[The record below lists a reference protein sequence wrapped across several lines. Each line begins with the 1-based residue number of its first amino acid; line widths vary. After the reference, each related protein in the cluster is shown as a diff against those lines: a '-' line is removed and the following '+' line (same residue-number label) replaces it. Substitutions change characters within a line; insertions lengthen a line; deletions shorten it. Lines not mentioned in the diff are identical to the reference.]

1 MMKQVF
7 LTMTEIKPITMG
19 TANGLID
26 KSKELQKEI
35 LMEKLRSKT
44 SQYKNLS
51 ETSKAVRMAML
62 DKRWAVDS
70 ADRQILQKCLDSL
83 QHCIKVR
90 SLQSLIERLE
100 CLSRQLGLK
109 FVVGTSGVNL
119 FISSD
124 MFYLEILVESSGSV
138 KDVKIHHEGKIEQQS
153 CEEMVACIMRGD
165 FADFTAQL
173 EGLTAVYQLNA
184 EKKVKCKAFSA
195 LQSLEEDLCMLR
207 QLQSFIKDPWAQV
220 HKSPIGFLQKR
231 RGGHAMRLTYFV
243 SPYELL
249 DKEKG
254 LQPLT
259 ADLLTMGK
267 PSASSGLASLVAP
280 SHTPVGHSATV
291 LLEGSTANKLQLSP
305 IISGGPRPGK
315 GSGPVY
321 AQLVPQN
328 SAMLPACFTLKLS
341 QPMPLCSGL
350 AKLIHAT
357 TEVEVSGD
365 WANSKPM
372 LGLVAQQAYNK
383 LTPGK
388 NIELNL
394 SKGLFVHLPE
404 QTQCYFMC
412 ESRGLEGCV
421 VGSVPFTHPSHVP
434 PLLACLRQ
442 QALFNALITS
452 CVRLQTKQRSGAAI
466 GGSRPYHQPLPIPP
480 TAAHTTNRCPYHQPL
495 PIPPTAAHT
504 TNRCPYHQPL
514 PIPPTAAHTTNRCP
528 YHQPLP
534 IPPTAAHTT
543 NRCPYHQPL
552 PIPPT
557 AAHTTNR
564 CPYHQPLPIPPTAA
578 HTTNRCPYHQP
589 LPIPPTAA
597 HTTNRCPYHQPLPI
611 PPTAAHTT
619 NRCPYHQPLPIPPTA
634 AHRSYRIARARISH
648 VAVIDLESALMFEVS
663 ALSWQHISIS
673 LEHPLDESMA
683 TVELELSEPAAPRA
697 TVCTL
702 NCPPRDH
709 VDDYISRV
717 LQKSH
722 SIPVTLRSLV
732 KIWEREAATKQMNG
746 NYSALDSNFN
756 CGLGGLDPGGEHV
769 KHEPGTVHGRAL
781 YPANVS
787 HPHQGGAYLSE
798 QQHHLS
804 MMCQEPNTSD
814 AKPQAC
820 EERKTKK
827 RKSDGDMWSASQKKG
842 KQGITEAADSDSES
856 DNSEYAND
864 DDNTMNSNSTN
875 DDLEGRESSVSQ
887 NEFASDLELSGMD
900 ATDALSAQDNRT
912 SSDMDN
918 SNDGEAE
925 EMIRNSF
932 HKSEHKRQ
940 KLKTKDTESRS
951 NRSASSLLLDLTD
964 GKSYM
969 PSSVSITPIGSSSS
983 NAASAG
989 SGSSISSMLCL
1000 DRRPGI
1006 EIIPISAATPA
1017 ALPSSITIT
1026 PITSSQMK
1034 SLDSRSDKKSSK
1046 SSEERGKEKK
1056 KKRRRDDSMGP
1067 PEKVPPKQDPL
1078 TKPVSVSIKPT
1089 DGSPMRPTSPN
1100 SILRKFSPSPTHGRS
1115 VSITKSPSPSS
1126 VKNLGKPTGTSSH
1139 HSSPRHSPVQN
1150 SPKHLTGYSSPKNHS
1165 ISSPKHSSSGSGKP
1179 SMSALKSATS
1189 GSPSGKSGTTGYD
1202 LSKKISKDSYGS
1214 SSLASRDKEK
1224 KHSSL
1229 SFSSSDR
1236 SSPKL
1241 KNPMKL
1247 KQLEIT
1253 PVSCD
1258 SPVTEPLISPPNI
1271 EVNKSNAPS
1280 QARNRKGSLSAV
1292 IDKLKSA
1299 HHSADPDLISGKSGG
1314 SSSSASKFSDPK
1326 NSATSSSLKMSESKN
1341 QEYMVKPSSDG
1352 MKITINKTRSKES
1365 SSGSKLNYGSSSGS
1379 KQSSPQLTPPCQ
1391 GSPKTHTGLKPG
1403 VISGPASKKT
1413 QAMQSSKSGM
1423 STSSTPPKSNTS
1435 PSESSG
1441 SSSVPKVPYSK
1452 SSSGGSTGINL
1463 SKSASKPSSG
1473 SPKNSSS
1480 DLSKIIRDREREKA
1494 RTKLMSNSE
1503 KSIFSSKSERH
1514 SSPSS
1519 SRDDVDGDRFKASK
1533 EANFL
1538 VEGLIKPLD
1547 TSKFQIPKLKNQNTP
1562 DKNSPVSQYDGRS
1575 LVNDFTRSLDQSKFP
1590 FPHFDNSNPR
1600 NAESLQK
1607 AGYPLNVPKP
1617 LLNMGAMSPKT
1628 VPSSKL
1634 EQSERAGDF
1643 SKNLE
1648 SLAKGE
1654 SPQRG
1659 KDDSKEGFSGAYP
1672 MMPLDFK
1679 TDMAKGFP
1687 APKGSTEDR
1696 KGADSC
1702 MKPPAS
1708 GSVARSGATTPQE
1721 AAEMLLDFSSSSGSK
1736 VSGLVAVRPVYPP
1749 SPALAL
1755 QLAKSPAPSPLVAP
1769 SPHSN
1774 SPCITDDELMDE
1786 AVVGP
1791 GK

>member
-1 MMKQVF
+1 
-7 LTMTEIKPITMG
+7 MTDNKALVMAS
-19 TANGLID
+19 ANGTVD
-26 KSKELQKEI
+26 KSEELQKEI

-70 ADRQILQKCLDSL
+70 ADHMILQKCLDSL
-83 QHCIKVR
+83 QHCIKVS

-153 CEEMVACIMRGD
+153 CEELVQCISRGD

-195 LQSLEEDLCMLR
+195 LQSLEEDLCTLR
-207 QLQSFIKDPWAQV
+207 QLQSMIKDPWAQV

-249 DKEKG
+249 DKDKG

-259 ADLLTMGK
+259 VELLTMGK

-280 SHTPVGHSATV
+280 SHTPIGHSATV

-305 IISGGPRPGK
+305 IISGQRGAK
-315 GSGPVY
+315 GSGPIY
-321 AQLVPQN
+321 AKLVPQN

-341 QPMPLCSGL
+341 QPTPLCAGL

-357 TEVEVSGD
+357 TEVEVAGD
-365 WANSKPM
+365 WANAKPM

-383 LTPGK
+383 LAPGK
-388 NIELNL
+388 IVELNL
-394 SKGLFVHLPE
+394 SKGLFVNLPE
-404 QTQCYFMC
+404 QWQCYFLC
-412 ESRGLEGCV
+412 ETRGLEGCV
-421 VGSVPFTHPSHVP
+421 VGSVPFTHSSHVP
-434 PLLACLRQ
+434 PLLAALRQ
-442 QALFNALITS
+442 QALFNALVAS
-452 CVRLQTKQRSGAAI
+452 CVRLQAKQ
-466 GGSRPYHQPLPIPP
+466 
-480 TAAHTTNRCPYHQPL
+480 
-495 PIPPTAAHT
+495 
-504 TNRCPYHQPL
+504 
-514 PIPPTAAHTTNRCP
+514 
-528 YHQPLP
+528 
-534 IPPTAAHTT
+534 
-543 NRCPYHQPL
+543 
-552 PIPPT
+552 
-557 AAHTTNR
+557 
-564 CPYHQPLPIPPTAA
+564 
-578 HTTNRCPYHQP
+578 
-589 LPIPPTAA
+589 
-597 HTTNRCPYHQPLPI
+597 
-611 PPTAAHTT
+611 
-619 NRCPYHQPLPIPPTA
+619 
-634 AHRSYRIARARISH
+634 
-648 VAVIDLESALMFEVS
+648 VMELESVLMFEVS
-663 ALSWQHISIS
+663 ALSWQHISIF

-683 TVELELSEPAAPRA
+683 TVELDLTDPAAPRA
-697 TVCTL
+697 AVYTL
-702 NCPPRDH
+702 NSPPREH
-709 VDDYISRV
+709 IDDYITKV

-722 SIPVTLRSLV
+722 SIPITLRSLV
-732 KIWEREAATKQMNG
+732 KIWEREAATKQING
-746 NYSALDSNFN
+746 SYSALESNFS
-756 CGLGGLDPGGEHV
+756 CGLGGIDPGGDV
-769 KHEPGTVHGRAL
+769 KHEPGAAHRL

-787 HPHQGGAYLSE
+787 HPHQGGTYLSE

-804 MMCQEPNTSD
+804 MMCQDSNTNES
-814 AKPQAC
+814 KPQMSDD
-820 EERKTKK
+820 RKAKK
-827 RKSDGDMWSASQKKG
+827 RKAEAMWPTNQKKG
-842 KQGITEAADSDSES
+842 KPGMNDMMDSDSES
-856 DNSEYAND
+856 DNSDNYGND
-864 DDNTMNSNSTN
+864 ENTMNSNSTN
-875 DDLEGRESSVSQ
+875 DDIEGRESSVSQ

-900 ATDALSAQDNRT
+900 ATDALGSQDNRT

-918 SNDGEAE
+918 SNDGDVED
-925 EMIRNSF
+925 MIRNPF

-940 KLKTKDTESRS
+940 KLKSKEESRS
-951 NRSASSLLLDLTD
+951 ARSTSSLLLDLTD

-969 PSSVSITPIGSSSS
+969 PSSVSITPIGTTSSGPPSS
-983 NAASAG
+983 G
-989 SGSSISSMLCL
+989 SGSNISSMICL

-1006 EIIPISAATPA
+1006 EIIPITAATPA

-1026 PITSSQMK
+1026 PITSSQIK
-1034 SLDSRSDKKSSK
+1034 SLDDRIRSDKKSSK
-1046 SSEERGKEKK
+1046 SEERSKEKK

-1067 PEKVPPKQDPL
+1067 PEKIPPKQDPL

-1126 VKNLGKPTGTSSH
+1126 VKGLGKPSGTSSH

-1150 SPKHLTGYSSPKNHS
+1150 SPKHLPGYSSPKNHS

-1179 SMSALKSATS
+1179 SMSTLKSATS

-1202 LSKKISKDSYGS
+1202 LSKKISKESYS
-1214 SSLASRDKEK
+1214 SSSMTSRDKEK

-1253 PVSCD
+1253 PVTCD

-1299 HHSADPDLISGKSGG
+1299 QHCGTDSEITVKPS
-1314 SSSSASKFSDPK
+1314 SSSSAKFSDPK
-1326 NSATSSSLKMSESKN
+1326 NSATSSSLKLSESKN
-1341 QEYMVKPSSDG
+1341 QEYMVKPSLDG

-1365 SSGSKLNYGSSSGS
+1365 SSSSSKLNYSSSSSS
-1379 KQSSPQLTPPCQ
+1379 KQSSPQLTPPSQ

-1413 QAMQSSKSGM
+1413 QVLQSSKSANM
-1423 STSSTPPKSNTS
+1423 SSSSTPPKANMS
-1435 PSESSG
+1435 PSEQSNLSNSG
-1441 SSSVPKVPYSK
+1441 SATKVPYSK
-1452 SSSGGSTGINL
+1452 SSSSNSAGINL
-1463 SKSASKPSSG
+1463 SKSASKSSSG
-1473 SPKNSSS
+1473 SPKSSS
-1480 DLSKIIRDREREKA
+1480 ADLAKIIRDREREKA

-1519 SRDDVDGDRFKASK
+1519 SRDDVDGDRFKNTAK
-1533 EANFL
+1533 DANFL

-1562 DKNSPVSQYDGRS
+1562 DKNSPVSQYDSRS
-1575 LVNDFTRSLDQSKFP
+1575 MVNDFARSMDQNKYGFS
-1590 FPHFDNSNPR
+1590 HFDNQNRSV
-1600 NAESLQK
+1600 ESMQK
-1607 AGYPLNVPKP
+1607 SAYPLNVPKP
-1617 LLNMGAMSPKT
+1617 LLNMGGLSPKT
-1628 VPSSKL
+1628 VPPNKSDPSEYSKTL
-1634 EQSERAGDF
+1634 SD
-1643 SKNLE
+1643 SI
-1648 SLAKGE
+1648 SKGE
-1654 SPQRG
+1654 SPQKS
-1659 KDDSKEGFSGAYP
+1659 KDDSKESYSGSYP
-1672 MMPLDFK
+1672 MMPIDYK

-1687 APKGSTEDR
+1687 APKGSSEDR

-1736 VSGLVAVRPVYPP
+1736 VSGMVAVRPVYPA
-1749 SPALAL
+1749 SPALL

-1786 AVVGP
+1786 ALVGP

>member
-1 MMKQVF
+1 
-7 LTMTEIKPITMG
+7 MTESKPLAMANT
-19 TANGLID
+19 NGLMD

-44 SQYKNLS
+44 SQYKNLN
-51 ETSKAVRMAML
+51 ETSKAVRMALL

-83 QHCIKVR
+83 QHCIKVS

-124 MFYLEILVESSGSV
+124 MFYLEILVESLGSV

-153 CEEMVACIMRGD
+153 CEEMVASITRGD

-173 EGLTAVYQLNA
+173 EGLIAVYQLNA

-195 LQSLEEDLCMLR
+195 LQSLEEDLCTLR

-259 ADLLTMGK
+259 TELLTLGK
-267 PSASSGLASLVAP
+267 PAASSGLASLVAP
-280 SHTPVGHSATV
+280 SHTPVGYSATI
-291 LLEGSTANKLQLSP
+291 LLEGSTANKLQLCP
-305 IISGGPRPGK
+305 IISSGQRSGK
-315 GSGPVY
+315 GNGPVY
-321 AQLVPQN
+321 APLVPQN
-328 SAMLPACFTLKLS
+328 SAMLPACFTLRLS
-341 QPMPLCSGL
+341 QPMPLCTGL

-357 TEVEVSGD
+357 TE
-365 WANSKPM
+365 
-372 LGLVAQQAYNK
+372 
-383 LTPGK
+383 
-388 NIELNL
+388 
-394 SKGLFVHLPE
+394 HLPE
-404 QTQCYFMC
+404 QTQCYFIC

-421 VGSVPFTHPSHVP
+421 VRSVPFTHPSHVP

-442 QALFNALITS
+442 QALFNTLIAS
-452 CVRLQTKQRSGAAI
+452 CVRLQNKQVVEMEGVVM
-466 GGSRPYHQPLPIPP
+466 L
-480 TAAHTTNRCPYHQPL
+480 
-495 PIPPTAAHT
+495 
-504 TNRCPYHQPL
+504 
-514 PIPPTAAHTTNRCP
+514 
-528 YHQPLP
+528 
-534 IPPTAAHTT
+534 
-543 NRCPYHQPL
+543 
-552 PIPPT
+552 
-557 AAHTTNR
+557 
-564 CPYHQPLPIPPTAA
+564 
-578 HTTNRCPYHQP
+578 
-589 LPIPPTAA
+589 
-597 HTTNRCPYHQPLPI
+597 
-611 PPTAAHTT
+611 
-619 NRCPYHQPLPIPPTA
+619 
-634 AHRSYRIARARISH
+634 
-648 VAVIDLESALMFEVS
+648 EVS
-663 ALSWQHISIS
+663 AVSWQHISVS
-673 LEHPLDESMA
+673 LEHPADESVA
-683 TVELELSEPAAPRA
+683 TLELSLSEPAAPRA
-697 TVCTL
+697 AVCTL
-702 NCPPRDH
+702 HAPPSEH
-709 VDDYISRV
+709 VDEYVTRV

-732 KIWEREAATKQMNG
+732 KIWKMEAKQMNG
-746 NYSALDSNFN
+746 NYSALDSNFS
-756 CGLGGLDPGGEHV
+756 CDLGGLDPG
-769 KHEPGTVHGRAL
+769 
-781 YPANVS
+781 
-787 HPHQGGAYLSE
+787 

-804 MMCQEPNTSD
+804 MICQDPNSSES
-814 AKPQAC
+814 KPQTD
-820 EERKTKK
+820 ERKSKK
-827 RKSDGDMWSASQKKG
+827 RKSDDLWSSSQKKG
-842 KQGITEAADSDSES
+842 KQGITEAADSESDS
-856 DNSEYAND
+856 DNSYVNE

-875 DDLEGRESSVSQ
+875 EEGPESSVSQ
-887 NEFASDLELSGMD
+887 NEFASDLELSAMD
-900 ATDALSAQDNRT
+900 ATDALSTHDNR

-918 SNDGEAE
+918 SNDGEPE

-940 KLKTKDTESRS
+940 KLKNKESDSRS
-951 NRSASSLLLDLTD
+951 SRSSASLLLDLTD

-983 NAASAG
+983 SSASAASG
-989 SGSSISSMLCL
+989 TNLSSMLCL

-1006 EIIPISAATPA
+1006 EIIPISSATPA
-1017 ALPSSITIT
+1017 TLPSSITIT
-1026 PITSSQMK
+1026 PITSSQLK

-1046 SSEERGKEKK
+1046 SSEERSKEKK

-1089 DGSPMRPTSPN
+1089 DGSPMRPSSPN

-1126 VKNLGKPTGTSSH
+1126 VKSLGKPTGTSSH

-1179 SMSALKSATS
+1179 SMSTLKSATT

-1214 SSLASRDKEK
+1214 SSMTSRDKEK

-1229 SFSSSDR
+1229 SFSTSDR

-1241 KNPMKL
+1241 KNQTKL

-1258 SPVTEPLISPPNI
+1258 SPVAEPLISPPNI
-1271 EVNKSNAPS
+1271 EVNKSNTPSS

-1299 HHSADPDLISGKSGG
+1299 HHSADTDIGSGKSG
-1314 SSSSASKFSDPK
+1314 SSSSTNKFSDPK
-1326 NSATSSSLKMSESKN
+1326 NSAAGSGMKVSESKN

-1365 SSGSKLNYGSSSGS
+1365 SGSKLNYSSS
-1379 KQSSPQLTPPCQ
+1379 KQSSPQLTPPSQ

-1413 QAMQSSKSGM
+1413 QAMQSSKSGL
-1423 STSSTPPKSNTS
+1423 STSSTPPKNNTS

-1441 SSSVPKVPYSK
+1441 SSSLPKVPYSK
-1452 SSSGGSTGINL
+1452 SSSGSSTGINL
-1463 SKSASKPSSG
+1463 SKSASKTSSG
-1473 SPKNSSS
+1473 SPKNSNS
-1480 DLSKIIRDREREKA
+1480 DLSKIIRDREREKV

-1519 SRDDVDGDRFKASK
+1519 SRDDVDGDRYKASK

-1562 DKNSPVSQYDGRS
+1562 DKNSPVSQYDSRS
-1575 LVNDFTRSLDQSKFP
+1575 LVNDFARTLDQNKFP
-1590 FPHFDNSNPR
+1590 FSHFDNTNAR

-1607 AGYPLNVPKP
+1607 SGYTLNVPKP
-1617 LLNMGAMSPKT
+1617 LLNVGAMSPKT
-1628 VPSSKL
+1628 VSSSKL
-1634 EQSERAGDF
+1634 DQADRADF

-1648 SLAKGE
+1648 GLGKGE
-1654 SPQRG
+1654 SPQRS
-1659 KDDSKEGFSGAYP
+1659 KDDSKEGFPGAFP

-1687 APKGSTEDR
+1687 APKGSSEDR

-1736 VSGLVAVRPVYPP
+1736 VSGMVAVRPVYPA

-1786 AVVGP
+1786 ALVGP

>member
-1 MMKQVF
+1 
-7 LTMTEIKPITMG
+7 MTDNKALVMAN
-19 TANGLID
+19 ANGMMD

-70 ADRQILQKCLDSL
+70 ADRMILQKCLDSL
-83 QHCIKVR
+83 QHCIKVS

-153 CEEMVACIMRGD
+153 CEELVQCISRGD

-195 LQSLEEDLCMLR
+195 LQSLEEDLCSLR

-249 DKEKG
+249 DKDKG

-259 ADLLTMGK
+259 VELLTLGK
-267 PSASSGLASLVAP
+267 PSNSSGLASLVSV
-280 SHTPVGHSATV
+280 SHTPIGQSATV
-291 LLEGSTANKLQLSP
+291 LLEGSAANKLQLSP
-305 IISGGPRPGK
+305 IISGGQRPGK

-321 AQLVPQN
+321 APLVPQN

-341 QPMPLCSGL
+341 QPTPLCSGL

-357 TEVEVSGD
+357 TEVEVAGD
-365 WANSKPM
+365 WANAKPM
-372 LGLVAQQAYNK
+372 LGLVAQQSYNK
-383 LTPGK
+383 LAQGK
-388 NIELNL
+388 IIELNL
-394 SKGLFVHLPE
+394 SKGLFVSLPE
-404 QTQCYFMC
+404 QWQCYFLC
-412 ESRGLEGCV
+412 ESRSLEGCV
-421 VGSVPFTHPSHVP
+421 VSSVPFTHPSHVP
-434 PLLACLRQ
+434 PLLAALRQ
-442 QALFNALITS
+442 QALFNALVAS
-452 CVRLQTKQRSGAAI
+452 CVRLQAKQ
-466 GGSRPYHQPLPIPP
+466 
-480 TAAHTTNRCPYHQPL
+480 
-495 PIPPTAAHT
+495 
-504 TNRCPYHQPL
+504 
-514 PIPPTAAHTTNRCP
+514 
-528 YHQPLP
+528 
-534 IPPTAAHTT
+534 
-543 NRCPYHQPL
+543 
-552 PIPPT
+552 
-557 AAHTTNR
+557 
-564 CPYHQPLPIPPTAA
+564 
-578 HTTNRCPYHQP
+578 
-589 LPIPPTAA
+589 
-597 HTTNRCPYHQPLPI
+597 
-611 PPTAAHTT
+611 
-619 NRCPYHQPLPIPPTA
+619 
-634 AHRSYRIARARISH
+634 
-648 VAVIDLESALMFEVS
+648 VMELESVLMFEVS

-673 LEHPLDESMA
+673 LEHPLDETMA
-683 TVELELSEPAAPRA
+683 TVELELADPAAPRA
-697 TVCTL
+697 SVYTL
-702 NCPPRDH
+702 NSPPRDH
-709 VDDYISRV
+709 VDDYITKV

-722 SIPVTLRSLV
+722 SIPITLRSLI
-732 KIWEREAATKQMNG
+732 KIWEREAASRSS
-746 NYSALDSNFN
+746 YSALESNFS
-756 CGLGGLDPGGEHV
+756 CGLGGIDPGGDV
-769 KHEPGTVHGRAL
+769 KHEPGTMHGRAL
-781 YPANVS
+781 YPTNVS
-787 HPHQGGAYLSE
+787 HPHQGGTYLSE

-804 MMCQEPNTSD
+804 MMCQDSNANESKTQITED
-814 AKPQAC
+814 
-820 EERKTKK
+820 RKSKK
-827 RKSDGDMWSASQKKG
+827 RKSDTTIWPSNQKKG
-842 KQGITEAADSDSES
+842 KPGMNDMMDSDSES
-856 DNSEYAND
+856 DNSEAFGN

-875 DDLEGRESSVSQ
+875 DDIEGRESSVSQ

-900 ATDALSAQDNRT
+900 ATDALGGQDNRT

-918 SNDGEAE
+918 SNDGDVEDI
-925 EMIRNSF
+925 IRNSF

-940 KLKTKDTESRS
+940 KLKNKEESRS
-951 NRSASSLLLDLTD
+951 GRSTSSLLLDLTD

-983 NAASAG
+983 NPPSSG
-989 SGSSISSMLCL
+989 SGSNISSMLCL

-1006 EIIPISAATPA
+1006 EIIPITAAAPA

-1026 PITSSQMK
+1026 PITSSQVK
-1034 SLDSRSDKKSSK
+1034 SLDDRIRSDKKSSK
-1046 SSEERGKEKK
+1046 SGEERSKEKK

-1067 PEKVPPKQDPL
+1067 PEKIPPKQDPL

-1126 VKNLGKPTGTSSH
+1126 VKGIGKPSGTSSH

-1150 SPKHLTGYSSPKNHS
+1150 SPKHLPGYSSPKNHS

-1179 SMSALKSATS
+1179 SMSALKSAAS

-1202 LSKKISKDSYGS
+1202 LTKKLSKESYS
-1214 SSLASRDKEK
+1214 SSSVTSRDKEK

-1258 SPVTEPLISPPNI
+1258 SPMTEPLISPPNI

-1299 HHSADPDLISGKSGG
+1299 QHCGTDSEITVK
-1314 SSSSASKFSDPK
+1314 SSSSSSSSSKFSDPK
-1326 NSATSSSLKMSESKN
+1326 NSASNSNLKVNESKN
-1341 QEYMVKPSSDG
+1341 PEYMVKPSLDG

-1365 SSGSKLNYGSSSGS
+1365 SSSSKLNYSSSSSS
-1379 KQSSPQLTPPCQ
+1379 KQSSPQLTPPSQ

-1413 QAMQSSKSGM
+1413 QVMQSSKSA
-1423 STSSTPPKSNTS
+1423 SLSSSSTPPKANMS
-1435 PSESSG
+1435 PSEQSG
-1441 SSSVPKVPYSK
+1441 SSNSSNNPKVPYSK
-1452 SSSGGSTGINL
+1452 SSISNSAGINL
-1463 SKSASKPSSG
+1463 SKSGSKSSSG
-1473 SPKNSSS
+1473 SPKSSS
-1480 DLSKIIRDREREKA
+1480 ADLAKIIRDREREKA

-1519 SRDDVDGDRFKASK
+1519 SRDDVDGDRFKNSSK
-1533 EANFL
+1533 DANFL

-1562 DKNSPVSQYDGRS
+1562 DKSSPVSQYDSRS
-1575 LVNDFTRSLDQSKFP
+1575 MVNDFARSMDQGKYSFS
-1590 FPHFDNSNPR
+1590 HFDNSSR
-1600 NAESLQK
+1600 GVDSIQK
-1607 AGYPLNVPKP
+1607 SVYPLNVPKP
-1617 LLNMGAMSPKT
+1617 LLNLGGLSPKT
-1628 VPSSKL
+1628 IPPGKSD
-1634 EQSERAGDF
+1634 QSEY
-1643 SKNLE
+1643 SKAV
-1648 SLAKGE
+1648 SDSISKGG
-1654 SPQRG
+1654 SPQRS
-1659 KDDSKEGFSGAYP
+1659 KDDSKEGYSASYP
-1672 MMPLDFK
+1672 LMPLDFK

-1687 APKGSTEDR
+1687 APKGSSEDR

-1736 VSGLVAVRPVYPP
+1736 VSGMVAVRPVYPA
-1749 SPALAL
+1749 SPALL

-1786 AVVGP
+1786 ALVGP

>member
-1 MMKQVF
+1 MTDTKVA
-7 LTMTEIKPITMG
+7 TMAS
-19 TANGLID
+19 ANGLND

-70 ADRQILQKCLDSL
+70 ADRMILQRCLDSL
-83 QHCIKVR
+83 QHCIKVS
-90 SLQSLIERLE
+90 SLQSLIERLD

-124 MFYLEILVESSGSV
+124 MFYLEILVESSGNI

-153 CEEMVACIMRGD
+153 CEELVQCISRGD

-173 EGLTAVYQLNA
+173 EGLTAVYLLNA

-195 LQSLEEDLCMLR
+195 LQSLEEDLCALR
-207 QLQSFIKDPWAQV
+207 QLQSFIKDPWTQV

-249 DKEKG
+249 DKDKG

-259 ADLLTMGK
+259 VELLTVGK
-267 PSASSGLASLVAP
+267 TVGSSSLSPLVAP
-280 SHTPVGHSATV
+280 TYTPVGHSATV
-291 LLEGSTANKLQLSP
+291 LLEGSTANKLQLAP
-305 IISGGPRPGK
+305 IISGQRSGK
-315 GSGPVY
+315 GNGPVY

-328 SAMLPACFTLKLS
+328 SSMLPACFTLKLS
-341 QPMPLCSGL
+341 QPMPLCAGL
-350 AKLIHAT
+350 AKLIYAT

-365 WANSKPM
+365 WANAKPM

-383 LTPGK
+383 LVPGK

-394 SKGLFVHLPE
+394 SKGLFVNLPE
-404 QTQCYFMC
+404 QSQCYFLC
-412 ESRGLEGCV
+412 ESRGLEGAAV
-421 VGSVPFTHPSHVP
+421 SSVPFTHPSHVP
-434 PLLACLRQ
+434 PLLAALRQ
-442 QALFNALITS
+442 QQLFNALVAS
-452 CVRLQTKQRSGAAI
+452 CVRAQGK
-466 GGSRPYHQPLPIPP
+466 
-480 TAAHTTNRCPYHQPL
+480 
-495 PIPPTAAHT
+495 
-504 TNRCPYHQPL
+504 
-514 PIPPTAAHTTNRCP
+514 
-528 YHQPLP
+528 
-534 IPPTAAHTT
+534 
-543 NRCPYHQPL
+543 
-552 PIPPT
+552 
-557 AAHTTNR
+557 
-564 CPYHQPLPIPPTAA
+564 
-578 HTTNRCPYHQP
+578 
-589 LPIPPTAA
+589 
-597 HTTNRCPYHQPLPI
+597 
-611 PPTAAHTT
+611 
-619 NRCPYHQPLPIPPTA
+619 
-634 AHRSYRIARARISH
+634 H
-648 VAVIDLESALMFEVS
+648 VTELENVIMFEVS

-683 TVELELSEPAAPRA
+683 TVELDLSEPAAPRA
-697 TVCTL
+697 ALYTL
-702 NCPPRDH
+702 HAHQARDH
-709 VDDYISRV
+709 IDEYITRV

-722 SIPVTLRSLV
+722 SIPITLRSLV

-746 NYSALDSNFN
+746 SYSALDSNFS
-756 CGLGGLDPGGEHV
+756 CGLGGIDPGGEHV
-769 KHEPGTVHGRAL
+769 KHEPG
-781 YPANVS
+781 S
-787 HPHQGGAYLSE
+787 HPRPMYPGGVGHPHGGGAYLSE
-798 QQHHLS
+798 QQHHMTL
-804 MMCQEPNTSD
+804 MCQDTGSSES
-814 AKPQAC
+814 KPQMSDD
-820 EERKTKK
+820 RKPKK
-827 RKSDGDMWSASQKKG
+827 RKSDSGMWPSTQKKG
-842 KQGITEAADSDSES
+842 KPGMNDMMDSDSES
-856 DNSEYAND
+856 DNSESYANE

-875 DDLEGRESSVSQ
+875 DDIEGQESSVSQ

-900 ATDALSAQDNRT
+900 ATDALGGQDNRT

-918 SNDGEAE
+918 SNDGDVEDL
-925 EMIRNSF
+925 IRNSF

-940 KLKTKDTESRS
+940 KLKSKDSESRS
-951 NRSASSLLLDLTD
+951 SRSASSLLLDLTE
-964 GKSYM
+964 GKPYM
-969 PSSVSITPIGSSSS
+969 PSSVSITPIGSTSTTPTS
-983 NAASAG
+983 G
-989 SGSSISSMLCL
+989 SGSNLSSMLCL

-1006 EIIPISAATPA
+1006 EIIPITASAPA

-1026 PITSSQMK
+1026 PISSTQLKNM
-1034 SLDSRSDKKSSK
+1034 DDRRSEKKSSR
-1046 SSEERGKEKK
+1046 SGEERSKEKK

-1089 DGSPMRPTSPN
+1089 DGSPMRPSSPN

-1115 VSITKSPSPSS
+1115 VSITKSPSPST
-1126 VKNLGKPTGTSSH
+1126 VKGMGKPSGTSSH

-1150 SPKHLTGYSSPKNHS
+1150 SPKHLPGYSSPKNHS

-1179 SMSALKSATS
+1179 SMSTLKSATS

-1214 SSLASRDKEK
+1214 SSMTSRDKEK
-1224 KHSSL
+1224 KHSGL

-1253 PVSCD
+1253 PVTCD

-1299 HHSADPDLISGKSGG
+1299 QHCGTDAEMATAK
-1314 SSSSASKFSDPK
+1314 SSSSSSSNKFSDPK
-1326 NSATSSSLKMSESKN
+1326 NSSVSGLKINNDIKN
-1341 QEYMVKPSSDG
+1341 QEYMVKPSLDG

-1365 SSGSKLNYGSSSGS
+1365 SSSSSKLNYSSSSSG
-1379 KQSSPQLTPPCQ
+1379 KQSSPQLTPPSQ

-1413 QAMQSSKSGM
+1413 QAMQSSKSGNV
-1423 STSSTPPKSNTS
+1423 TPGSTPPKANMS
-1435 PSESSG
+1435 PSETSGSSG
-1441 SSSVPKVPYSK
+1441 SSSQSKVPYSK
-1452 SSSGGSTGINL
+1452 SSSSSSTGINL
-1463 SKSASKPSSG
+1463 SKSASKSSSG
-1473 SPKNSSS
+1473 SPKSSS
-1480 DLSKIIRDREREKA
+1480 ADLAKIREREREKA

-1514 SSPSS
+1514 SSPSG
-1519 SRDDVDGDRFKASK
+1519 SRDDVDGDRFKNSK
-1533 EANFL
+1533 DANFL

-1562 DKNSPVSQYDGRS
+1562 DKNSPASQYDNRS
-1575 LVNDFTRSLDQSKFP
+1575 MVNDFSRSLDQNKYP
-1590 FPHFDNSNPR
+1590 FSHFDNSNAR
-1600 NAESLQK
+1600 NSDPIQK
-1607 AGYPLNVPKP
+1607 SAYPLNVPKP
-1617 LLNMGAMSPKT
+1617 LLNMGSMSPKT
-1628 VPSSKL
+1628 VPSKADQTDRPI
-1634 EQSERAGDF
+1634 EF
-1643 SKNLE
+1643 SKNLAD
-1648 SLAKGE
+1648 SISKVE
-1654 SPQRG
+1654 SPQRN
-1659 KDDSKEGFSGAYP
+1659 KDDTKEGYSGSFP

-1679 TDMAKGFP
+1679 TDMSKGFA
-1687 APKGSTEDR
+1687 APKGSLEDR

-1702 MKPPAS
+1702 MRPPAS
-1708 GSVARSGATTPQE
+1708 GSVPRSGATTPQE

-1736 VSGLVAVRPVYPP
+1736 VSGVVAVRPVYPA
-1749 SPALAL
+1749 SPVIAL

-1786 AVVGP
+1786 ALVGP

>member
-1 MMKQVF
+1 
-7 LTMTEIKPITMG
+7 MTESNPAVMAS
-19 TANGLID
+19 ANGLID

-44 SQYKNLS
+44 SQFKNLT
-51 ETSKAVRMAML
+51 ETSKGVRMALL
-62 DKRWAVDS
+62 DKKWGIDS
-70 ADRQILQKCLDSL
+70 TDRMILKKCLDSL
-83 QHCIKVR
+83 QHCIKVS

-153 CEEMVACIMRGD
+153 CEELVSCISRGD

-173 EGLTAVYQLNA
+173 EGLTAVYQLGA
-184 EKKVKCKAFSA
+184 EKKVTYASIPVTGEVRRVKCKAFSA
-195 LQSLEEDLCMLR
+195 LQSLEEDLCTVR

-249 DKEKG
+249 DKDKG
-254 LQPLT
+254 LIPLT
-259 ADLLTMGK
+259 VELLTLGK
-267 PSASSGLASLVAP
+267 PTATSGLASLVVP
-280 SHTPVGHSATV
+280 SHTPIGQSATV
-291 LLEGSTANKLQLSP
+291 LLEGSTPNKLQLSP
-305 IISGGPRPGK
+305 IISGGQRPGK
-315 GSGPVY
+315 GNGPIY

-341 QPMPLCSGL
+341 QPTPLCAGL

-357 TEVEVSGD
+357 TEVEVAGD
-365 WANSKPM
+365 WGNAKPM

-388 NIELNL
+388 VIELNL
-394 SKGLFVHLPE
+394 SKGLFVNLPE
-404 QTQCYFMC
+404 QTQCYFLC
-412 ESRGLEGCV
+412 ETRGLDGCMV
-421 VGSVPFTHPSHVP
+421 TSVPFTHPSHVP

-452 CVRLQTKQRSGAAI
+452 CVRTQCKQFI
-466 GGSRPYHQPLPIPP
+466 E
-480 TAAHTTNRCPYHQPL
+480 
-495 PIPPTAAHT
+495 
-504 TNRCPYHQPL
+504 
-514 PIPPTAAHTTNRCP
+514 
-528 YHQPLP
+528 
-534 IPPTAAHTT
+534 
-543 NRCPYHQPL
+543 
-552 PIPPT
+552 
-557 AAHTTNR
+557 
-564 CPYHQPLPIPPTAA
+564 
-578 HTTNRCPYHQP
+578 
-589 LPIPPTAA
+589 
-597 HTTNRCPYHQPLPI
+597 
-611 PPTAAHTT
+611 
-619 NRCPYHQPLPIPPTA
+619 
-634 AHRSYRIARARISH
+634 
-648 VAVIDLESALMFEVS
+648 LETVLMFEVS
-663 ALSWQHISIS
+663 ALSWQHISVS
-673 LEHPLDESMA
+673 LEHPGDDSMA
-683 TVELELSEPAAPRA
+683 TVELELADPAAPRA
-697 TVCTL
+697 KLYTL
-702 NCPPRDH
+702 HAAPHDH
-709 VDDYISRV
+709 IDDYITRV
-717 LQKSH
+717 LQKTH
-722 SIPVTLRSLV
+722 SIPITLRSLI
-732 KIWEREAATKQMNG
+732 KIWEREAASKQLNG
-746 NYSALDSNFN
+746 GYSALEPNFS
-756 CGLGGLDPGGEHV
+756 CGLGGLDPGGDHV
-769 KHEPGTVHGRAL
+769 KHEPGTMHSRAL
-781 YPANVS
+781 YPSSVN

-804 MMCQEPNTSD
+804 VMCQDPGNDT
-814 AKPQAC
+814 KPQI
-820 EERKTKK
+820 EERKSKK
-827 RKSDGDMWSASQKKG
+827 RKSDDVWTTQKKG
-842 KQGITEAADSDSES
+842 KPSGIAEMMDSDSDS
-856 DNSEYAND
+856 DNSDEYVNED
-864 DDNTMNSNSTN
+864 ENTINSNSTN
-875 DDLEGRESSVSQ
+875 DDMEGRESSVSQ
-887 NEFASDLELSGMD
+887 NEFTSDMELSAMD
-900 ATDALSAQDNRT
+900 ATDALGVPDNRT

-918 SNDGEAE
+918 SNDGDVDDI
-925 EMIRNSF
+925 IRNSF
-932 HKSEHKRQ
+932 HKSDHKRQ
-940 KLKTKDTESRS
+940 KLKSKDSETRS
-951 NRSASSLLLDLTD
+951 NRSASSLLLDLTE

-969 PSSVSITPIGSSSS
+969 PSSVSITPIGSAPSTPTP
-983 NAASAG
+983 G
-989 SGSSISSMLCL
+989 SGASISSMLCL

-1006 EIIPISAATPA
+1006 EIIPITAAAPA

-1034 SLDSRSDKKSSK
+1034 TLDDRIRSEKKSSR
-1046 SSEERGKEKK
+1046 SGEERSKEKK

-1089 DGSPMRPTSPN
+1089 DGSPLRATSPN
-1100 SILRKFSPSPTHGRS
+1100 SLIRKFSPSPTHGRS
-1115 VSITKSPSPSS
+1115 VSITKSPSPST
-1126 VKNLGKPTGTSSH
+1126 VKGLGKPSGTSSH

-1150 SPKHLTGYSSPKNHS
+1150 SPKHLPGYSSPKNHS

-1202 LSKKISKDSYGS
+1202 LTKKISKDSYGS
-1214 SSLASRDKEK
+1214 SSVTSRDKEK

-1241 KNPMKL
+1241 KNPIKL

-1299 HHSADPDLISGKSGG
+1299 QHCGTDSEISAK
-1314 SSSSASKFSDPK
+1314 SSSSSSSGKFSDPK
-1326 NSATSSSLKMSESKN
+1326 TSMPGGSGKLNDSKN

-1352 MKITINKTRSKES
+1352 MKITINKTRTKDS
-1365 SSGSKLNYGSSSGS
+1365 SSSSSKLNYSSSSS
-1379 KQSSPQLTPPCQ
+1379 KQSSPQLTPPSQ

-1413 QAMQSSKSGM
+1413 QAMQSSKSG
-1423 STSSTPPKSNTS
+1423 SATSGSTPPKANMS
-1435 PSESSG
+1435 PSDSSG
-1441 SSSVPKVPYSK
+1441 SGNPNMPKVPYSK
-1452 SSSGGSTGINL
+1452 SSSASSAGINL
-1463 SKSASKPSSG
+1463 SKSGSKSSSG
-1473 SPKNSSS
+1473 SPKSSS
-1480 DLSKIIRDREREKA
+1480 TDLAKIIRDREREKA
-1494 RTKLMSNSE
+1494 RTKLMTNSE

-1514 SSPSS
+1514 SSPSG
-1519 SRDDVDGDRFKASK
+1519 SRDEIDGERFKSSK
-1533 EANFL
+1533 ESNFL

-1562 DKNSPVSQYDGRS
+1562 DKNSPAAQYDQRS
-1575 LVNDFTRSLDQSKFP
+1575 LVNDFARSLEQSKYQ
-1590 FPHFDNSNPR
+1590 FPHFDNP
-1600 NAESLQK
+1600 NARTNDSLQK
-1607 AGYPLNVPKP
+1607 SAYPLNVPKP
-1617 LLNMGAMSPKT
+1617 LLNMGSMSPKII
-1628 VPSSKL
+1628 PPGKNDQSDRPL
-1634 EQSERAGDF
+1634 EF
-1643 SKNLE
+1643 SKAMADSISKGGSPVRNKDE
-1648 SLAKGE
+1648 S
-1654 SPQRG
+1654 
-1659 KDDSKEGFSGAYP
+1659 KDGYQSSFP
-1672 MMPLDFK
+1672 ILPLDFK
-1679 TDMAKGFP
+1679 TEMAKGFA
-1687 APKGSTEDR
+1687 APKGSSEDR

-1708 GSVARSGATTPQE
+1708 GAVARSGATTPQE

-1736 VSGLVAVRPVYPP
+1736 VSGMVAVRPVYPS

-1755 QLAKSPAPSPLVAP
+1755 QLSKSPAPSPLVAP

-1786 AVVGP
+1786 ALVGP